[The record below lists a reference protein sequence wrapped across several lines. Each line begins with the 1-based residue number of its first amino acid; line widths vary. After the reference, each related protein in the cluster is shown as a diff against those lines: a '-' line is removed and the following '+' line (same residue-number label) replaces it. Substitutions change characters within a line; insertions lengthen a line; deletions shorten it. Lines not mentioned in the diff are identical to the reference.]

1 MLTRKYIKKNIKNNK
16 FILEIDDN
24 DISYIYLI
32 LPRLIKVLK
41 NKYEIELIYNAKKID
56 LNKSFENE
64 ITNSKFQEIIEV
76 SRAIS
81 LKDKTKRYEYIYDTI
96 CNKLDAKIKTN
107 YCEFENGIC
116 LKDRLLNNN
125 HINGCCECS
134 GRGKCKYLN
143 NTCTINCMACKL
155 FTCKTIR
162 ELNIKPSINDFILAK
177 YFFTRKQKDIL
188 ELTFFT
194 EKEVVIEKLIKTI
207 KNKKN

>member
-76 SRAIS
+76 
-81 LKDKTKRYEYIYDTI
+81 
-96 CNKLDAKIKTN
+96 KTN